1 MQQDLDGTLAQ
12 LMSTEQ
18 DELVRNHAMVLKRD
32 TESLLVVAG
41 QWTRQFDRLNEAL
54 ADLDRLLDVASST
67 SARRPGEVLEELGD
81 RREPS

>member
-1 MQQDLDGTLAQ
+1 
-12 LMSTEQ
+12 
-18 DELVRNHAMVLKRD
+18 
-32 TESLLVVAG
+32 VVAG